1 MQKKSFPFANWAVF
15 FEGAVKNV
23 VVNHALFLNHIMKCH
38 NLVVKYLKG
47 QPPFANYEVLERK
60 YFYGTLYVSRGAK
73 SCPFCHMTSANKSK
87 INEGTKIF

>member
-1 MQKKSFPFANWAVF
+1 
-15 FEGAVKNV
+15 
-23 VVNHALFLNHIMKCH
+23 MKCH

-87 INEGTKIF
+87 INEGTKIFWRMKNSQQKRAQEIREGKKKFGSFEGRC